1 MWHQQQILKLH
12 IGGLQAVKQPLSL
25 NLPRHSTP
33 EVHQCVTSR
42 SVADATLTAP
52 VNSAVATRADFLK
65 HLINISFSPI
75 YIYKNLLKT
84 TLIPNKLVLL
94 EPFPF

>member
-1 MWHQQQILKLH
+1 MWRQQQILKLH
-12 IGGLQAVKQPLSL
+12 IGGLQAL
-25 NLPRHSTP
+25 NALANSATAAASPP

-65 HLINISFSPI
+65 HLSNISFSPI

-84 TLIPNKLVLL
+84 TLIPNELVLL